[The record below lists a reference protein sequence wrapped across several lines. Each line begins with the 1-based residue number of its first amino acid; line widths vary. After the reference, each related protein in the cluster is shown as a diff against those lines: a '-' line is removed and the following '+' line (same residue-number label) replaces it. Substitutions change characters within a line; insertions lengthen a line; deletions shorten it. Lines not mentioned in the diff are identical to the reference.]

1 MSCKKREGSEQGR
14 WERWEGSDKKGGRVV
29 RSERLEGSEVAR
41 WKTWQGGKGGRVV
54 RWEKGEVPGFIHVVD
69 RCKVGPR
76 FHLLVSDVAQRQNEE
91 AGWVQDYL
99 TRSHG

>member
-14 WERWEGSDKKGGRVV
+14 WERWEGSDKKGGRAV

-99 TRSHG
+99 TQSHG

>member
-1 MSCKKREGSEQGR
+1 MAR
-14 WERWEGSDKKGGRVV
+14 WE
-29 RSERLEGSEVAR
+29 
-41 WKTWQGGKGGRVV
+41 